1 MNKRCYSVF
10 GLLMLAA
17 AAMTLAAPAGANNA
31 APMHFTHLSVEHG
44 LSQNNVQ
51 SMLQDSTGYMW
62 FATEAGLNRYDGY
75 TIRSYNRSRNN
86 PQGLANDY
94 IWKIAEDGERNIW
107 MATQG
112 AGVIRWNRA
121 TDSFTAFRHESA
133 NPKSLASDSVR
144 TLLVNDDGTVWVGT
158 RDQGLD
164 LLDPASG
171 EVTHYRRDLTQDR
184 SLSGDSVYAL
194 FRDSRGYLWVGT
206 DSGLNRMLPGSDT
219 FYSYRHDAADDTSL
233 SDDKVRSIYEDST
246 GALWVGTSTG
256 GLNRLRALSGGFSRY
271 QHDPAAPGSLS
282 DNHVRVIFEDDARRI
297 WVGTAEGL
305 NLLNR
310 DDGEFHRYLHDGGD
324 PRSLGDSYVNSIF
337 QDKSGLIWVGTRSAG
352 VSRWNPRSWSLGP
365 NSQPWLAD
373 ADVTS
378 FASDGRGTLWLG
390 TLGKGLARVDEGTGR
405 VEHYV
410 HDPEDPR
417 SLSDDRVM
425 SLLLDRSGMLWI
437 GTMAGGLHRLNPVT
451 GEMQMYRNDP
461 ADPTSLAGDGI
472 MSIFEDRDGRVWV
485 GTYGNGLSVLN
496 TASGEFESFRHEPAD
511 DTSLS
516 DSRAST
522 ITQTK
527 DGTIWIGTFRGGIN
541 RFDADTGS
549 FRRFESS
556 DGEAGTLVEKM
567 VYTLH
572 EDPSGT
578 LWAGTAGGGLHR
590 IVREGDNDERVTFE
604 HYTREDG
611 LPSDVVYGIESD
623 ATGHLWLSTNFGLAR
638 FDTETAEVKVFHR
651 SHGLQGEEFNYGA
664 NHQGPSGQLYFGGN
678 GGYNT
683 FLPELVEESDF
694 APPVVLTSFSLL
706 GQPAETAVPLDQLAR
721 VQLGHDA
728 RVFNFGFAALDFTA
742 SAQNRYAYQLEGF
755 DADWIDL
762 GSQRHVTFT
771 NLDAGTYN
779 LRVRARTSDGA
790 EGGTEFGLPIVIAA
804 APWATPGA
812 YAGYVLLASL
822 LAFAAWRMQR
832 HKYLQKVEYSRRLEK
847 DVAMRTEELEAR
859 NAELEVATRAK
870 SDFLARMSHE
880 IRTPMNGML
889 GMTQLL
895 IGTPLDD
902 KQRRFAQTIR
912 SSAESLLDIIN
923 DILDFSKIEAGRMR
937 LETAAFEVNDVLEE
951 TTDLFAA
958 SAVEKGLDLICSTPP
973 GPPLRVLGD
982 AARLK
987 QVIANLIANAI
998 KFTRD
1003 GEILVHYSIVDD
1015 QAEHATLRFE
1025 VSDTGIGIQQK
1036 NLDAVFESFRQED
1049 GSTSRRFGGTGL
1061 GLAICQQLVELMG
1074 GEIGVDSTPGEGSRF
1089 WFKVDFE
1096 KTPGVTDVDLDTA
1109 QLDGLKVLLVEDSRF
1124 GLAVVSGYLNAM
1136 GVGATPAYT
1145 ADSALRKLHAASYED
1160 GVDVVLID
1168 GGLGEQG
1175 AENVIG
1181 AIRRNPTLRSTRIVV
1196 MSASVSSDDGER
1208 WEEAGADKHV
1218 AKPIRQGALRRTLV
1232 ELVGEPHIT
1241 RKLAPIAES
1250 DAPALNS
1257 LGGRVLLVEDNPV
1270 NQTVAVGMLEEFGC
1284 DTVVAFN
1291 GEDAIAQMSTGEFD
1305 LVLMDCEMPVM
1316 DGFQA
1321 TAAIRKRVDSTASVP
1336 IIAVT
1341 ANAIDGDKERCLR
1354 AGMQDYLPKP
1364 ITVEKLHG
1372 TLRKWLP
1379 SAADTPPP
1387 GDPSPLDGTS
1397 LDNIRNLQGIGGDR
1411 MVRRV
1416 VSIYLSTSPELLDR
1430 LKVSVTGRDA
1440 EAIRQAA
1447 HALKASSQN
1456 VGATVLANLCQKLE
1470 EAARHGMLENAE
1482 SLRDQIDDAYVA
1494 AIHALRA
1501 IITTSEH

>member
-1 MNKRCYSVF
+1 
-10 GLLMLAA
+10 
-17 AAMTLAAPAGANNA
+17 
-31 APMHFTHLSVEHG
+31 
-44 LSQNNVQ
+44 
-51 SMLQDSTGYMW
+51 
-62 FATEAGLNRYDGY
+62 
-75 TIRSYNRSRNN
+75 
-86 PQGLANDY
+86 
-94 IWKIAEDGERNIW
+94 
-107 MATQG
+107 
-112 AGVIRWNRA
+112 
-121 TDSFTAFRHESA
+121 
-133 NPKSLASDSVR
+133 
-144 TLLVNDDGTVWVGT
+144 

-164 LLDPASG
+164 LLDPVSG
-171 EVTHYRRDLTQDR
+171 EVTHFRRDLTDAN
-184 SLSGDSVYAL
+184 SLSGDGIYAL
-194 FRDSRGYLWVGT
+194 FKDSRGYLWIGT
-206 DSGLNRMLPGSDT
+206 DSGLNRLLPGSDT
-219 FYSYRHDAADDTSL
+219 FYSYRHDAADASSL
-233 SDDKVRSIYEDST
+233 SDDRVRSIFEDSA
-246 GALWVGTSTG
+246 GSLWVGTSTG
-256 GLNRLRALSGGFSRY
+256 GLNRLRSLSGEFSRY
-271 QHDPAAPGSLS
+271 QHDPKDAASLS

-305 NLLNR
+305 NLLHR
-310 DDGEFHRYLHDGGD
+310 EDGEFHRYLHDGGD

-337 QDKSGLIWVGTRSAG
+337 QDQSGLIWVGTRSAG

-390 TLGKGLARVDEGTGR
+390 TLGRGLARIDENTGVVQQYTSAPDSPNALR
-405 VEHYV
+405 
-410 HDPEDPR
+410 
-417 SLSDDRVM
+417 DDRVM
-425 SLLLDRSGMLWI
+425 SLLLDRAGILWV
-437 GTMAGGLHRLNPVT
+437 GTMAGGLHRL
-451 GEMQMYRNDP
+451 DP
-461 ADPTSLAGDGI
+461 ASGGIQNFRHDPGDPASLAGNGI
-472 MSIFEDRDGRVWV
+472 MTIFEDRDGRIWA
-485 GTYGNGLSVLN
+485 GTYGNGLSVLDPA
-496 TASGEFESFRHEPAD
+496 TGQIESFRHEPAN
-511 DTSLS
+511 TNSLS
-516 DSRAST
+516 DSRASA
-522 ITQTK
+522 ITQTQ
-527 DGTIWIGTFRGGIN
+527 DGVMWIGTFRGGIN
-541 RFDADTGS
+541 RYDAATRS
-549 FRRFESS
+549 FRRFQGAGG
-556 DGEAGTLVEKM
+556 DGTLGESM

-572 EDPSGT
+572 EDPAGA
-578 LWAGTAGGGLHR
+578 LWVGTAGGGLYQV
-590 IVREGDNDERVTFE
+590 VRDGDDDERVTFE
-604 HYTREDG
+604 NYSRQDG

-638 FDTETAEVKVFHR
+638 FDTATTHVKVFHR

-664 NHQGPSGQLYFGGN
+664 HHQGPGGQLYFGGN

-706 GQPAETAVPLDQLAR
+706 GQPAATAVPLDQLDQVELA
-721 VQLGHDA
+721 HDA

-762 GSQRHVTFT
+762 GSQRHITFT
-771 NLDAGTYN
+771 NLDAGAYT

-790 EGGTEFGLPIVIAA
+790 QGKADFELPVIVAA

-812 YAGYVLLASL
+812 YAGYVVLASL
-822 LAFAAWRMQR
+822 LAFFGWRLQR
-832 HKYLQKVEYSRRLEK
+832 QKYIQKVEYSRRLER
-847 DVAMRTEELEAR
+847 DVALRTEELEAR

-895 IGTPLDD
+895 ISTPLDE

-923 DILDFSKIEAGRMR
+923 GILDFSKIEAGRMR
-937 LETAAFEVNDVLEE
+937 LESAVFEVNEILED

-958 SAVEKGLDLICSTPP
+958 SALEKGLDLICSTPP
-973 GPPLRVLGD
+973 GPALRVIGD
-982 AARLK
+982 AARTK

-1003 GEILVHYSIVDD
+1003 GEVLVHYSIIDD
-1015 QAEHATLRFE
+1015 QADRAQLRFE
-1025 VSDTGIGIQQK
+1025 VSDTGIGIQQD
-1036 NLDAVFESFRQED
+1036 NLDVVFESFRQED

-1061 GLAICQQLVELMG
+1061 GLTICQQLVELMG
-1074 GEIGVDSTPGEGSRF
+1074 GKIGVESSPGEGSRF
-1089 WFKVDFE
+1089 WFTIDFE
-1096 KTPGVTDVDLDTA
+1096 RAPDTVESNPHA
-1109 QLDGLKVLLVEDSRF
+1109 GQLHGLNVLVVEDCRSA
-1124 GLAVVSGYLNAM
+1124 LAVVSGYLNAL
-1136 GVGATPAYT
+1136 GATVAPACT
-1145 ADSALRKLHAASYED
+1145 SDSALRKLHAASSEAA
-1160 GVDVVLID
+1160 VDVVLVD
-1168 GGLGEQG
+1168 GGLTGPDTPD
-1175 AENVIG
+1175 VIQS
-1181 AIRRNPTLRSTRIVV
+1181 IRRNPILASTRIVV
-1196 MSASVSSDDGER
+1196 MSESECAAGGDR
-1208 WEEAGADKHV
+1208 WIDIGANQHL
-1218 AKPIRQGALRRTLV
+1218 AKPIRQHSLCHVLCSVIGA
-1232 ELVGEPHIT
+1232 EDIT

-1250 DAPALNS
+1250 DVPALNA

-1291 GEDAIAQMSTGEFD
+1291 GEDAIAQMASREFD

-1321 TAAIRKRVDSTASVP
+1321 TAAIRKRVDATASVP

-1379 SAADTPPP
+1379 SAD
-1387 GDPSPLDGTS
+1387 DRLVLRQSEPLDGTS

-1430 LKVSVTGRDA
+1430 LKMSVAARDA
-1440 EAIRQAA
+1440 EGVRQAA

-1456 VGATVLANLCQKLE
+1456 VGASVLSDLCQKLE
-1470 EAARHGMLENAE
+1470 EAARGGSLDDAE
-1482 SLRDQIDDAYVA
+1482 SLRDRIDKAYVT

-1501 IITTSEH
+1501 IIATSEN